1 MTEEWTREGKAWDGK
16 LLWKI
21 SLMLMKTDRG
31 LVLENNKKA
40 NTAHETS
47 QKPHCLAEKRERK
60 YIWVNEPRR

>member
-1 MTEEWTREGKAWDGK
+1 
-16 LLWKI
+16 
-21 SLMLMKTDRG
+21 MLMKTDRG

-40 NTAHETS
+40 KTAHETS